1 MILLD
6 SLLFV
11 MEQGDGIKKICD
23 TILARVRGLWG
34 EGVYF
39 KKVPQGPALTLS
51 RHGVDTTF
59 PHNALCIQNVSK
71 LNTPSK
77 QVIA

>member
-11 MEQGDGIKKICD
+11 MEQGDVIKKICD

-34 EGVYF
+34 EGV
-39 KKVPQGPALTLS
+39 
-51 RHGVDTTF
+51 
-59 PHNALCIQNVSK
+59 
-71 LNTPSK
+71 
-77 QVIA
+77 